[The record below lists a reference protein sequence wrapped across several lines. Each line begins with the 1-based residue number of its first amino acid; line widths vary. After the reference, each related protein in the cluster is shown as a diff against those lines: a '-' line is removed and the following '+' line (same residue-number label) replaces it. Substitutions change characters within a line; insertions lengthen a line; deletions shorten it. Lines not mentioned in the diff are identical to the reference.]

1 MAISLNVSDGKQE
14 FYVNGDPNRAIWI
27 NTNDTGI
34 ITRAKREVKKLEA
47 LQEEVMLAEQTLDED
62 SYIDM
67 LEKSEDV
74 AKKTINM
81 IFAADVA
88 DTVFG
93 LLSPFAIVKIE
104 NGRRITYMESFFD
117 SIMPYIE
124 KGIDG
129 AVKEIKASKQR
140 MSKYTNKYARNRGNT

>member
-1 MAISLNVSDGKQE
+1 MATSLNISDGRQE
-14 FYVNGDPNRAIWI
+14 FHINGDPKRVIWI

-47 LQEEVMLAEQTLDED
+47 LQEEVILAEQTLNED
-62 SYIDM
+62 AYIDM

-81 IFAADVA
+81 IFAADIA

-93 LLSPFAIVKIE
+93 LLSPFAIVKNE

-129 AVKEIKASKQR
+129 TVKEFQASKQR
-140 MSKYTNKYARNRGNT
+140 MAKYTNKYARNSDNA